1 MMPPPSSNQS
11 GITVSDSG
19 ERHIPSSKR
28 ADGTVRREIKVR
40 PGYKPPEDVEV
51 YKNRTAE
58 AWKGRKNGGI
68 PGAELLSSTGTGTSV
83 ASKNAKR
90 REARKR
96 AAATA
101 TKVLETQESDI
112 LVCDSI
118 GKAKFVE
125 EDSAEKARKRA
136 IEIGS
141 PTSLPIAN
149 GTTAA
154 QENDAEK
161 DDEKNA
167 RKLAKKLRQAKEL
180 KDRKEKGDALLP
192 EQLEKVIRISEI
204 TRQLEGLG
212 FDANGDKKHDT

>member
-1 MMPPPSSNQS
+1 MSPNLSTQS
-11 GITVSDSG
+11 GIAVSDSG

-51 YKNRTAE
+51 YRNRTAE
-58 AWKGRKNGGI
+58 AWKGRKSGAV
-68 PGAELLSSTGTGTSV
+68 PGAEALGSATTGTST

-96 AAATA
+96 AAAA
-101 TKVLETQESDI
+101 VLGEGEAQESNISDQRSTDDVKGVKDDCAEQRSNNAI
-112 LVCDSI
+112 EADSLCCPE
-118 GKAKFVE
+118 GVNTVRE
-125 EDSAEKARKRA
+125 SGAEK
-136 IEIGS
+136 
-141 PTSLPIAN
+141 TY
-149 GTTAA
+149 
-154 QENDAEK
+154 EK
-161 DDEKNA
+161 DA

-192 EQLEKVIRISEI
+192 EQLEKVIRINEI

-212 FDANGDKKHDT
+212 FDANGDKKNDT